1 MRGTMCR
8 QYKVCLIGD
17 GYVGKTSIR
26 RKYMGVGFRANY
38 IPTLGVDFAQHSIT
52 HDDIPTNLIIWDIA
66 GQPLFANL
74 RKRYYDGASGIII
87 VFSTIS
93 RETFDAV
100 SKWLVEA
107 HGFMKKLAP
116 LIIVGNKIDL
126 RPGHPQEETV
136 TTEEGREFTKKT
148 SESLNTPAIYIETSA
163 KTGENIDEAFL
174 KLVRMMG
181 GESVEEEPVIEQEYP
196 ASPSQDVIGS
206 EADTEVEIASS
217 SDTIR
222 TEDKIAPSSVTT
234 HAETTTETGS
244 AATTESISETEP
256 LTENPNHSDV
266 AMIDPLTSLASD
278 SEYLEED
285 QIGSS
290 MTRLVN
296 LRSELRNAEEELAND
311 MSEFEKSLLT
321 LRNQIHVSKIMYD
334 HLHHQLQ
341 TTRKEWSEAYDE
353 YSKVDKK
360 KKAELAKKSKQIET
374 IRIHIEKIGR
384 TIRKRVDELDLKKIT
399 E

>member
-1 MRGTMCR
+1 MRGTIRR

-17 GYVGKTSIR
+17 GYVGKTSVR

-52 HDDIPTNLIIWDIA
+52 HDDVPTNLIIWDIA

-74 RKRYYDGASGIII
+74 RKRYYDGCSGIII

-107 HGFMKKLAP
+107 HEFMKELPA
-116 LIIVGNKIDL
+116 LVIVGNKIDL
-126 RPGHPQEETV
+126 RPGHPKEETV
-136 TTEEGREFTKKT
+136 STEEGRVFTKKT

-163 KTGENIDEAFL
+163 KTGENIEEAFL

-181 GESVEEEPVIEQEYP
+181 GETVEEEPVVEHE
-196 ASPSQDVIGS
+196 SPSPPKQDVISS
-206 EADTEVEIASS
+206 ETDTEVEIASS
-217 SDTIR
+217 SEAVH
-222 TEDKIAPSSVTT
+222 TEDDTVT
-234 HAETTTETGS
+234 S
-244 AATTESISETEP
+244 SETAHVEAASVVSSAKTIESFTEP
-256 LTENPNHSDV
+256 KPLEEIPAHSE
-266 AMIDPLTSLASD
+266 AAEIDPVTSLASD
-278 SEYLEED
+278 SEYLKED
-285 QIGSS
+285 QIGTS

-296 LRSELRNAEEELAND
+296 LRSELRAAEEDLVNN
-311 MSEFEKSLLT
+311 MSEFEKSLHT

-334 HLHHQLQ
+334 HLHDQLQ
-341 TTRKEWSEAYDE
+341 TTRKEWSDAYEE

-360 KKAELAKKSKQIET
+360 KNDELAKKSKQIET